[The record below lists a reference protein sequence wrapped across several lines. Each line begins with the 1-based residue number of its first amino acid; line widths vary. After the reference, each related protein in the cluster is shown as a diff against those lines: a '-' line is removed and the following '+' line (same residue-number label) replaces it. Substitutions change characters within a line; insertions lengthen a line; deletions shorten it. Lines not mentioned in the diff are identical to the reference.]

1 MIDQILSKQ
10 GDTMF
15 KKDNLVLSMMH
26 MVIIFYS
33 NIPINYTIYQ
43 IQYRYYIIY
52 TRLVILNMR
61 MFYTLN
67 RKLGSTYFIKT

>member
-1 MIDQILSKQ
+1 
-10 GDTMF
+10 MF